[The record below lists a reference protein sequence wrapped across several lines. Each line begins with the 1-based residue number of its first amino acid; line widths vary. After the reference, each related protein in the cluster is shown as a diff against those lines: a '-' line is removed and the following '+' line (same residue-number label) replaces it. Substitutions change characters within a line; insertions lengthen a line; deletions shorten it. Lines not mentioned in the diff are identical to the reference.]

1 MAVKQINELTFI
13 GSTFTDTMMDGQK
26 TFTQTNMEMEND
38 ETFKKFLADNDLTD
52 KRTSMVVFGPEN
64 FMYWYGVV
72 TDKEVNVP
80 TGLMKFALPKA
91 EIAEEEESGEQP
103 IFNLPLNVIVPQFF
117 KKLTDEGVEVFEN
130 PGDSETPYLLQDL
143 DLKQKKLKQIWYIK
157 QI

>member
-1 MAVKQINELTFI
+1 
-13 GSTFTDTMMDGQK
+13 
-26 TFTQTNMEMEND
+26 
-38 ETFKKFLADNDLTD
+38 
-52 KRTSMVVFGPEN
+52 MVVFGPEN

>member
-13 GSTFTDTMMDGQK
+13 GRPFTDTMMDGQK

-117 KKLTDEGVEVFEN
+117 KKLTLNALSIPFNSFGLGN
-130 PGDSETPYLLQDL
+130 LGCPYNLIEYLSTV
-143 DLKQKKLKQIWYIK
+143 IG
-157 QI
+157 